1 MHDLLFI
8 LFICYLEFMKVE
20 ELKELSDRI
29 RSEFRGRPRV
39 SWPGSFKQIVVKELS
54 NGKKVQDLSKATGI
68 NHQVIRNWQ
77 RKTQKT
83 RKEKQQFKQITVN
96 PLFRS
101 SSPLTLISRTG
112 FQIKGLCFPQLCELL
127 KKGLL

>member
-1 MHDLLFI
+1 
-8 LFICYLEFMKVE
+8 MKVE

-29 RSEFRGRPRV
+29 RSEFRDRPRV
-39 SWPGSFKQIVVKELS
+39 SWPRSFKQIVVKELS
-54 NGKKVQDLSKATGI
+54 NGKKVQDLSKNTGI

-77 RKTQKT
+77 RKTK
-83 RKEKQQFKQITVN
+83 KSKKQRNPFKQITVN
-96 PLFRS
+96 PVFRS
-101 SSPLTLISRTG
+101 SSPLTVISRTG